1 MRCGKKNIASFRIP
15 DELNKHSFTRP
26 LCTLLLSLFMFTGC
40 KEPEARRPVA
50 VKTGEFFRKS
60 VERNKELLEKEQVL
74 IKELI
79 RKDSVHV
86 YRSSP
91 NGYWYY
97 YQQKDSMGAYMPQPD
112 DLILINYDIR
122 YLNDSIIYSKE
133 EIGQVR
139 FKVDKEDLF
148 PGLRTAVKLLKKGE
162 TATFMFPSSLAFG
175 YHGDENRIGVNIP
188 VKSTITLL
196 DILETARDSVTTGNT
211 SGDIQ

>member
-1 MRCGKKNIASFRIP
+1 MKYGRKNILNSRIP
-15 DELNKHSFTRP
+15 DALTRYSLTRHSC
-26 LCTLLLSLFMFTGC
+26 LLLLSLVMFTGC

-60 VERNKELLEKEQVL
+60 VERNKELLEKEQAL
-74 IKELI
+74 IRELI
-79 RKDSVHV
+79 QKDSI
-86 YRSSP
+86 YTYIASP

-97 YQQKDSMGAYMPQPD
+97 YQKKDSTGTYTPQPD

-122 YLNDSIIYSKE
+122 YLNDSVIYSKE

-196 DILETARDSVTTGNT
+196 DILETARDSISTGNVPR
-211 SGDIQ
+211 DVQ

>member
-1 MRCGKKNIASFRIP
+1 MNFLRAGALCRSF
-15 DELNKHSFTRP
+15 
-26 LCTLLLSLFMFTGC
+26 CALLLSVVMFTGC

-60 VERNKELLEKEQVL
+60 VERNKELLEREQQL

-79 RKDSVHV
+79 QKDSAHT
-86 YRSSP
+86 YIASP

-97 YQQKDSMGAYMPQPD
+97 YQQKDSKGTYMPQPD

-133 EIGQVR
+133 EIGPVR

-162 TATFMFPSSLAFG
+162 TATFMFPSSLTFG
-175 YHGDENRIGVNIP
+175 YHGDENRIGVNVP

-196 DILETARDSVTTGNT
+196 DILETARDSMATTENVPQ
-211 SGDIQ
+211 DVQ